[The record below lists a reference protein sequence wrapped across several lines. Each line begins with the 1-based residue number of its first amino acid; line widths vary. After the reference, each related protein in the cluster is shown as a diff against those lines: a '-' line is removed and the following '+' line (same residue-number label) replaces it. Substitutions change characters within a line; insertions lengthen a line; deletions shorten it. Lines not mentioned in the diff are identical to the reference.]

1 MNSGESLQSYSHQL
15 VVTKSEKQMMQLDS
29 DSDNID
35 VGNDNDKDLGNYS
48 FFTFVKILKWKS
60 EWL

>member
-35 VGNDNDKDLGNYS
+35 VGNDNDKDLGNYFS
-48 FFTFVKILKWKS
+48 LPLSKYLSKNQNA
-60 EWL
+60 

>member
-48 FFTFVKILKWKS
+48 FFTFVKILK
-60 EWL
+60 

>member
-1 MNSGESLQSYSHQL
+1 MNSGETLQSYSHQL

-35 VGNDNDKDLGNYS
+35 VGNDNDKDLGNYFS
-48 FFTFVKILKWKS
+48 LPLSKYISKNQNA
-60 EWL
+60 

>member
-35 VGNDNDKDLGNYS
+35 VGNDNDKDLGNYFS
-48 FFTFVKILKWKS
+48 LPLSRYLSKNKNA
-60 EWL
+60 